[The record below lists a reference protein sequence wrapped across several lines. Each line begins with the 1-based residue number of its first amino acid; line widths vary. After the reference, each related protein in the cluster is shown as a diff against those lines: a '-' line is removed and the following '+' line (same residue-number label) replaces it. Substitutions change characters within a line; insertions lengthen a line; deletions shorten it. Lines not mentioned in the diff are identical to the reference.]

1 VPKLVTSEW
10 LAGRLGDSS
19 LQVIDP
25 RTRERYL
32 SGHAAGAVH
41 VPMREAFGG
50 EGRIHDD
57 RRLAEWLAGR
67 GIASDRP
74 VAVYDD
80 FDFQK
85 GSMVAW
91 ILEYLGHGDVS
102 LLAAPF
108 SSTWQAE
115 GREYFYRPVHPDSA
129 RFAVAPRPELR
140 ATPDEASSGTMA
152 ILDVR
157 SGEEYRR
164 TEPVANEPVGHLP
177 GAVNVPWRAFVRDQQ
192 DPFVGADEI
201 ARLLAEAGIADKRP
215 IVVYCQSGP
224 RAAVAFTAIR
234 LVGRSAGLYDGSFL
248 DWIRAGRPVEK
259 GGS

>member
-10 LAGRLGDSS
+10 LAARLGDPA

-41 VPMREAFGG
+41 VPMREAFDG
-50 EGRIHDD
+50 EGRMHND
-57 RRLAEWLAGR
+57 RRLAEWLSKR

-85 GSMVAW
+85 GAMVAW
-91 ILEYLGHGDVS
+91 ILEYLGHSEIS

-108 SSTWQAE
+108 SSTWQTE
-115 GREYFYRPVHPDSA
+115 DRELFYRPVYRDPA
-129 RFAVAPRPELR
+129 KLNAAPRSELR
-140 ATPDEASSGTMA
+140 VTSDEVMNGMA

-157 SGEEYRR
+157 SREEYGR
-164 TEPVANEPVGHLP
+164 TEPVANESVGHIP
-177 GAVNVPWRAFVRDQQ
+177 GAVNIPWRAFVRDQQ
-192 DPFVGADEI
+192 NAFVDANETG
-201 ARLLAEAGIADKRP
+201 RLLADAGIADERR
-215 IVVYCQSGP
+215 ILVYCRAGP
-224 RAAVAFTAIR
+224 RAAVAFAALR
-234 LVGRSAGLYDGSFL
+234 LAGRSVGLYDGSFL
-248 DWIRAGRPVEK
+248 DWKRAGRPIEK
-259 GGS
+259 SENI